1 LLGGLPL
8 RYMKFA
14 VKSTPIIREFRF
26 PADYEQVHELWM
38 GIEKGVHVGRSDT
51 PAEIEKKIARDLD
64 LFLVA
69 EIDKNIVGSVIGGF
83 DGRRGLIYHLAVA
96 ASFRGQGIGSRLMD
110 EVESRLRAKGCLK
123 SYLLVTLD
131 NPEVEDFYRQRG
143 WQRMDQIHLYGKELQ

>member
-1 LLGGLPL
+1 MNP
-8 RYMKFA
+8 RPA
-14 VKSTPIIREFRF
+14 IIREFRF
-26 PADYEQVHELWM
+26 PTDYEQVYKLW
-38 GIEKGVHVGRSDT
+38 GTIEKGVHVGRSDT
-51 PAEIEKKIARDLD
+51 PGEIEKKIARDPD

-69 EIDKNIVGSVIGGF
+69 EMDKNVVGSVIGGY

-131 NPEVEDFYRQRG
+131 NPEVEVYYQQRG
-143 WQRMDQIHLYGKELQ
+143 WQHMDQIHLYGKELQ